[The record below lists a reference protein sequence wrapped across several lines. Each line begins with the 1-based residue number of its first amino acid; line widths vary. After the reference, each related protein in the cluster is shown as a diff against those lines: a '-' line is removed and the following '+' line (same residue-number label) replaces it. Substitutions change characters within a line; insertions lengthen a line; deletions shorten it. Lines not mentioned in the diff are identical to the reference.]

1 MFDHHVPDYAIAA
14 GSDGGLEADI
24 IFLTS
29 GHELHAGASYKS
41 VSDDQEERQPS
52 LIHTNIFDVRQP

>member
-29 GHELHAGASYKS
+29 GHELPAQ
-41 VSDDQEERQPS
+41 VR
-52 LIHTNIFDVRQP
+52 HTRV